1 MSTAVR
7 SFSSKRL
14 ETAQVRPGAN
24 AKHEFRDVTLVLCDL
39 VALLAG
45 ALILIQVRFNLATHG
60 HISRSQDAHLAVAC
74 VYALLMVLCFHWQH
88 LYRRFQMRT
97 TPALILA
104 VTKACTMATVLLIAI
119 LYFAH
124 SDSPMVSRGVIAGL
138 FATGVLEGTF
148 LRLLRRRLIVDSV
161 TAGQARNIL
170 IVGAH
175 GNGRSFAE
183 YLSSHK
189 HFGYK
194 VVGFLDS
201 HRGADIIG
209 RVEDV
214 RSIVLSSFVDEI
226 VVSNPASAE
235 MINFLAS
242 ELVGLDTGL
251 SVLPETYWSM
261 GFNAEM
267 EMVGEVP
274 RVVLQFTR
282 QDAISAMTKRAID
295 VLASSILLVL
305 ISPALLMIALAIRLD
320 SRGSILYYANRVG
333 KKGRIFKCYKF
344 RTMVSDAESLRE
356 TLNHLNERQG
366 ILFKIKNDPRITR
379 VGRILRKY
387 SLDELPQLF
396 NVLWGDM
403 SLVGPRPALPSEV
416 EKYSPEHVR
425 RMMVLPGITGL
436 WQVQART
443 NPSFD
448 TYIDLD
454 LQYVER
460 WSVWL
465 DVQILARTLAVVV
478 AGTGS

>member
-1 MSTAVR
+1 M
-7 SFSSKRL
+7 
-14 ETAQVRPGAN
+14 
-24 AKHEFRDVTLVLCDL
+24 TLVFCDL
-39 VALLAG
+39 IALLAG
-45 ALILIQVRFNLATHG
+45 ALLLIQARFSFPLHANVSHQQG
-60 HISRSQDAHLAVAC
+60 AHYAVAG
-74 VYALLMVLCFHWQH
+74 VYALLTVLCFHWQH

-97 TPALILA
+97 NGALVLSVA
-104 VTKACTMATVLLIAI
+104 KACTMASILLIAI

-138 FATGVLEGTF
+138 FAVGIVEGSC
-148 LRLLRRRLIVDSV
+148 LRLLRRRLLVDNV
-161 TAGQARNIL
+161 EAGQGRNIL

-175 GNGRSFAE
+175 SSGRGFAD
-183 YLSSHK
+183 YLRGHK
-189 HFGYK
+189 HFGYR

-201 HRGADIIG
+201 HRGAGIVGDIA
-209 RVEDV
+209 DV
-214 RSIVLSSFVDEI
+214 RSIVLSSFVDE
-226 VVSNPASAE
+226 VVISNPASAE
-235 MINFLAS
+235 MVNYLAS

-251 SVLPETYWSM
+251 SVLPETYGSL

-267 EMVGEVP
+267 EMVGIVP
-274 RVVLQFTR
+274 RVVLRFTR
-282 QDAISAMTKRAID
+282 QDAVSSLTKRAID
-295 VLASSILLVL
+295 ILASSLLL
-305 ISPALLMIALAIRLD
+305 TLLSPALLMIAIAIRLD
-320 SRGSILYYANRVG
+320 SRGSILYYASRVG
-333 KKGRIFKCYKF
+333 KKGRVFRCYKF
-344 RTMVSDAESLRE
+344 RTMVSDAERIRE
-356 TLNHLNERQG
+356 TLDHLNERQG

-379 VGRILRKY
+379 VGRMLRKY

-436 WQVQART
+436 WQVKART

-465 DVQILARTLAVVV
+465 DLQILARTVAVVV
-478 AGTGS
+478 AGTGT